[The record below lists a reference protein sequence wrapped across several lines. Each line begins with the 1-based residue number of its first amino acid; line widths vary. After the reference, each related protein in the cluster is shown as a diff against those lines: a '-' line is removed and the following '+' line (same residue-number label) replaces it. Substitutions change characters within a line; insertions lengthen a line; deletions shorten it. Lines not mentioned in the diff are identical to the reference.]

1 MRKDQIILRGR
12 LGRAVRDGRP
22 DADQLRA
29 ELKASRFADNIEN
42 LLADPAPT
50 DLERC
55 RLAELLIAGA
65 S

>member
-1 MRKDQIILRGR
+1 MRKDQNILRGK

-29 ELKASRFADNIEN
+29 ELKASRAADYIKG
-42 LLADPAPT
+42 LSADPALT
-50 DLERC
+50 ERD
-55 RLAELLIAGA
+55 RAQLALILIGNK